1 MTCSSTV
8 ITVVPF
14 VETVIW
20 LATSILSYIYLSRML
35 VARKKEKAVRA
46 LKLKLSLI
54 QSLLKQQF
62 GSGNH

>member
-14 VETVIW
+14 VETEIW